1 MEIVYLLLVV
11 SGFFFKMALGKI
23 NNLKS
28 IFRMYHCVQYPKA
41 VSLSYTTTIQNELQV
56 EGSEYIY
63 MYQVV

>member
-11 SGFFFKMALGKI
+11 SGFFSKWPKGMI

-28 IFRMYHCVQYPKA
+28 IFRMCHCVQSPKA

-56 EGSEYIY
+56 EGSESIY